1 MGACARGADSNRGSP
16 AGLEVSEPAVA
27 FEDVGYAYQE
37 APSEA
42 VSDINL
48 RIEAGEW
55 VGVTGPTNAGKSTL
69 CLLAM
74 GLAPHF
80 FGGTLRGTVTVLG
93 GESRTVKVIE
103 RSSDVGLLFQ
113 NPFTQISGARE
124 RVDEEVAFGPECHG
138 LPTAEIEQRVEEAM
152 RLVGISSLAT
162 RHPLDLSGGQLQ
174 RLALAGLLAMRPK
187 VLLLDE
193 PTSQLDPAGT
203 AAIFDVLSGLHQRG
217 ITIVMVEHRLETL
230 CDLCPRVV
238 AMVTGRIIADGAPQ
252 DVFNREVVQERVGL
266 PVYTRLARD
275 AALQPPWPVRLSESA
290 KAFRAPIA

>member
-1 MGACARGADSNRGSP
+1 M
-16 AGLEVSEPAVA
+16 SEPAVV
-27 FEDVGYAYQE
+27 FEDVGYAYEE
-37 APSEA
+37 ASNEA
-42 VSDINL
+42 VSDLNL
-48 RIEAGEW
+48 RIDAGEW
-55 VGVTGPTNAGKSTL
+55 VGITGPTNAGKSTL

-80 FGGTLRGTVTVLG
+80 FGGKMRGKVTVLG
-93 GESRTVKVIE
+93 TDSRAIKVIE

-138 LPTAEIEQRVEEAM
+138 VHRAEIEERVEEAM
-152 RLVGISSLAT
+152 RLVGISALAA

-174 RLALAGLLAMRPK
+174 RLALASLLSMRPK

-203 AAIFDVLSGLHQRG
+203 AAIFKVLGGLHDLG

-230 CDLCPRVV
+230 CELCPRIV
-238 AMVTGRIIADGAPQ
+238 AMVTGRIIADGMPE
-252 DVFNREVVQERVGL
+252 DVFNRKLVRERVGL
-266 PVYTRLARD
+266 PVYTRLARS
-275 AALQPPWPVRLSESA
+275 AALPAPWPVRLSEST
-290 KAFRAPIA
+290 KAFGTPIA

>member
-1 MGACARGADSNRGSP
+1 MGAGPGSP
-16 AGLEVSEPAVA
+16 WRGRREVGRPATSEPALVLRD
-27 FEDVGYAYQE
+27 FGYADAE
-37 APSEA
+37 APHEA
-42 VSDINL
+42 VSDISL
-48 RIEAGEW
+48 RVDVGEL

-80 FGGTLRGTVTVLG
+80 FMGSLRGKVTMLSQD
-93 GESRTVKVIE
+93 SRAISVIQ
-103 RSSDVGLLFQ
+103 RSSEVGLLFQ

-138 LPTAEIEQRVEEAM
+138 VAATELAERVDEAM
-152 RLVGISSLAT
+152 RLTGIAELAA

-203 AAIFDVLSGLHQRG
+203 AAIFAVLSSLHQRG
-217 ITIVMVEHRLETL
+217 TTIVMVEHRLETL
-230 CDLCPRVV
+230 CELCPRIV
-238 AMVTGRIIADGAPQ
+238 AMVTGRVVADGTPEE
-252 DVFNREVVQERVGL
+252 VFNREVVQQKVGV
-266 PVYTRLARD
+266 PVYTRLARN
-275 AALQPPWPVRLSESA
+275 AGLPAPWPVRLSESA
-290 KAFRAPIA
+290 AAFRPPLP

>member
-1 MGACARGADSNRGSP
+1 
-16 AGLEVSEPAVA
+16 VSEPAVV
-27 FEDVGYAYQE
+27 FEGVGYAYE
-37 APSEA
+37 ESPREA

-48 RIEAGEW
+48 RIDGGEW

-80 FGGTLRGTVTVLG
+80 FGGRLRGKVTVLG
-93 GESRTVKVIE
+93 AESRAVKVIE

-124 RVDEEVAFGPECHG
+124 RVDEEVGFGPECHG
-138 LPTAEIEQRVEEAM
+138 MSSSEIEERVEEAM
-152 RLVGISSLAT
+152 GLAGISALAA

-203 AAIFDVLSGLHQRG
+203 AAIFEVLSGLHQRG
-217 ITIVMVEHRLETL
+217 ITIVMVEHRLETV
-230 CDLCPRVV
+230 CELCPRIV
-238 AMVTGRIIADGAPQ
+238 AMVTGRIIADGTPD
-252 DVFNREVVQERVGL
+252 DVFNREAVQQRVGV
-266 PVYTRLARD
+266 PIYTRLARE
-275 AALQPPWPVRLSESA
+275 AALPAPWPVRLSQAA
-290 KAFRAPIA
+290 KAFGTTLA

>member
-1 MGACARGADSNRGSP
+1 M
-16 AGLEVSEPAVA
+16 SEPAVV
-27 FEDVGYAYQE
+27 FEGVGYAYE
-37 APSEA
+37 ESPREA

-48 RIEAGEW
+48 RIDGGEW

-80 FGGTLRGTVTVLG
+80 FGGRLRGKVTVLG
-93 GESRTVKVIE
+93 AESRAVKVIE

-124 RVDEEVAFGPECHG
+124 RVDEEVGFGPECHG
-138 LPTAEIEQRVEEAM
+138 MSSSEIEERVEEAM
-152 RLVGISSLAT
+152 GLAGISALAA

-203 AAIFDVLSGLHQRG
+203 AAIFEVLSGLHQRG
-217 ITIVMVEHRLETL
+217 ITIVMVEHRLETV
-230 CDLCPRVV
+230 CELCPRIV
-238 AMVTGRIIADGAPQ
+238 AMVTGRIIADGTPD
-252 DVFNREVVQERVGL
+252 DVFNREAVQQRVGV
-266 PVYTRLARD
+266 PIYTRLARE
-275 AALQPPWPVRLSESA
+275 AALPAPWPVRLSQAA
-290 KAFRAPIA
+290 KAFGTTLA